1 MIQNVPSIY
10 NQPSVYNGGGG
21 GLPGDFGNG
30 AGVVPTGP
38 TGYRQVAGV
47 YIREGVVVNAYKG
60 YSLLDTFGI
69 SKTDFTGV
77 RLEGK
82 FFAPETPVWD
92 QNISLFDL
100 RNFGN
105 PAAPIYAVVLFVQND
120 ARLQGSNGSGW
131 NGQVSTG
138 KNITGV
144 FSASVFETKTIVD
157 DFVYTN
163 IYNTPISQPYSRI
176 WPFVGRTSAYTTHSN
191 NVAALGTK
199 LYNAD
204 GDLMLHFVPVI
215 RNSDSMPGLY
225 EIVHDVFCDNGY
237 CNVIEKIEE

>member
-1 MIQNVPSIY
+1 MVNQYIY
-10 NQPSVYNGGGG
+10 NGAGVYNGGG
-21 GLPGDFGNG
+21 GLPGDFGEG
-30 AGVVPTGP
+30 AGLVP

-47 YIREGVVVNAYKG
+47 YIRDGVGNLAYKQ
-60 YSLLDTFGI
+60 YKLLDIFGI

-77 RLEGK
+77 RLEGS
-82 FFAPETPVWD
+82 FFAPSVPVWT

-100 RNFGN
+100 RNNGS
-105 PAAPIYAVVLFVQND
+105 PAKPIYAVVLFIPNN
-120 ARLQGSNGSGW
+120 AALQGSNGSGW
-131 NGQVSTG
+131 NGQVYTN

-144 FSASVFETKTIVD
+144 FKASVFETQTIVD
-157 DFVYTN
+157 DFIYTN
-163 IYNTPISQPYSRI
+163 VYNTPIPQPQSVI
-176 WPFVGRTSAYTTHSN
+176 APFPGYRASYTTYSN

-204 GDLMLHFVPVI
+204 GDLMLHFVPVV

-225 EIVHDVFCDNGY
+225 EIVHDVFCDNSY